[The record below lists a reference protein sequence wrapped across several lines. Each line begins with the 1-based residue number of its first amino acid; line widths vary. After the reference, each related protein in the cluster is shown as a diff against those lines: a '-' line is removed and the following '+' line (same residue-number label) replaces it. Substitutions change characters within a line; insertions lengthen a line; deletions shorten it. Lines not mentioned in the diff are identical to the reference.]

1 MRKKAPSAPR
11 RHWMDAAV
19 SGGFDPKLVE
29 DVKVLLK
36 ILYLFIPMPVFW
48 ALFDQQ
54 GSRWTFQAARFLDAL
69 INFFLTFFF
78 TFLSILG

>member
-1 MRKKAPSAPR
+1 MFHIKYKNTAILLFPLRY
-11 RHWMDAAV
+11 
-19 SGGFDPKLVE
+19 DPKLVE

-54 GSRWTFQAARFLDAL
+54 GSRWTFQAARLG
-69 INFFLTFFF
+69 FFERKKY
-78 TFLSILG
+78 LGKCL

>member
-1 MRKKAPSAPR
+1 MIFFFSPYRY
-11 RHWMDAAV
+11 
-19 SGGFDPKLVE
+19 DPKLVE

-54 GSRWTFQAARFLDAL
+54 GSRWTFQAARLGFLKKIFGEMCL
-69 INFFLTFFF
+69 YFMLPC
-78 TFLSILG
+78 

>member
-1 MRKKAPSAPR
+1 MIFFFSPYRY
-11 RHWMDAAV
+11 
-19 SGGFDPKLVE
+19 DPKLVE

-54 GSRWTFQAARFLDAL
+54 GSRWTFQAARLG
-69 INFFLTFFF
+69 FFEKKKY
-78 TFLSILG
+78 LGSVNHIPMLG

>member
-1 MRKKAPSAPR
+1 MLHSKSRSTAIFLFSPYR
-11 RHWMDAAV
+11 Y
-19 SGGFDPKLVE
+19 DPKLVE

-54 GSRWTFQAARFLDAL
+54 GSRWTFQAARLGFKKIFGEMCLY
-69 INFFLTFFF
+69 F
-78 TFLSILG
+78 ILPC